1 MTQLKLGDQ
10 VVPPQF
16 SIQLMRGGR
25 PWYGLPEHYAF
36 FETEQVQGYFMLAAA
51 FEVPQDDPVRPPDAF
66 VIRLVGK
73 ELITL
78 PLDPPDGSLAP
89 GTPLTIRYPMDLSF
103 RSRPMLQ

>member
-1 MTQLKLGDQ
+1 
-10 VVPPQF
+10 
-16 SIQLMRGGR
+16 
-25 PWYGLPEHYAF
+25 
-36 FETEQVQGYFMLAAA
+36 
-51 FEVPQDDPVRPPDAF
+51 VRPPDAF